1 MLGNKG
7 LIKAVLMEIWKAG
20 HIQVSERERE
30 SKVAEKFLESCTSS
44 WHPIPKSSIQNLLE
58 GLGLLL
64 VSGSG
69 HLEVELNT
77 E

>member
-1 MLGNKG
+1 M
-7 LIKAVLMEIWKAG
+7 
-20 HIQVSERERE
+20 SERERE
-30 SKVAEKFLESCTSS
+30 SKVAEKFLESCTSA

-64 VSGSG
+64 VSGSS

>member
-30 SKVAEKFLESCTSS
+30 SKVAEKFLEIIRT
-44 WHPIPKSSIQNLLE
+44 
-58 GLGLLL
+58 LGIASKTFSHRSA
-64 VSGSG
+64 VNPVVDG
-69 HLEVELNT
+69 
-77 E
+77 